1 MKASLS
7 EGNQDK
13 PLSPNIRAVELKK
26 LTIDELLEIS
36 HLNRSE
42 IEQRVLIAEEK
53 FKECAE
59 PNEENQAKLSKIKTK
74 LERGKGIGDIDD
86 LINKKYLTPELML
99 RLSESLGNESYSTP
113 EEKKNTKIKNQE
125 YLPYRESNSTNFSH
139 LDFSNHLKIKKIDEN
154 QYSLKYKKGL
164 ENSENFAMTL
174 KFKNNKCKILFE
186 STFSKNKSYHPEEM
200 QIAMLKKASELLP
213 EIVEKLSLIQE
224 LDLERESIINS
235 KTLDILSK
243 FTDPN
248 FAPTSEVNK
257 IFFPSTP
264 NGNNSMNFLR
274 QLKKLLPNTHFA
286 LDKTKITSNLNDR
299 HNLVFKFKISQ
310 NPIESDLSSIPQP
323 TSSKKILQPHSLVD
337 QCHFQ

>member
-13 PLSPNIRAVELKK
+13 PLSPNIRADELKK

-42 IEQRVLIAEEK
+42 IEQRALIAEEK

-86 LINKKYLTPELML
+86 SINQKYLTPELML
-99 RLSESLGNESYSTP
+99 RLSESLGNASRSTS
-113 EEKKNTKIKNQE
+113 EEKKNTNIKEQE
-125 YLPYRESNSTNFSH
+125 EPLDRTSDLKNFPIPN
-139 LDFSNHLKIKKIDEN
+139 LDSSNHFKITKIDEN
-154 QYSLKYKKGL
+154 QYSLKYNEGF
-164 ENSENFAMTL
+164 ENFAFTL
-174 KFKNNKCKILFE
+174 KFKNDKCKILFR
-186 STFSKNKSYHPEEM
+186 STYSGNKSYHPEEM
-200 QIAMLKKASELLP
+200 QIAMLIELFSEFP
-213 EIVEKLSLIQE
+213 EISEKLSLIQE
-224 LDLERESIINS
+224 LDLERSGIKNY
-235 KTLDILSK
+235 KALDILSK
-243 FTDPN
+243 FTNPE
-248 FAPTSEVNK
+248 FAPTREANRA
-257 IFFPSTP
+257 FFPSTP

-310 NPIESDLSSIPQP
+310 NR
-323 TSSKKILQPHSLVD
+323 
-337 QCHFQ
+337 